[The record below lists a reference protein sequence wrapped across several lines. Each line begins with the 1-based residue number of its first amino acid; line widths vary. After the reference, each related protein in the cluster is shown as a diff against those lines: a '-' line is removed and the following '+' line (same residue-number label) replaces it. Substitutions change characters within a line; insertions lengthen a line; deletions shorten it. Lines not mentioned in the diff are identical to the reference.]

1 MISLP
6 PPEISDDD
14 DADSQWPICLFTDA
28 KSHNSIL
35 WRGEDRGK
43 EGGKEEE
50 EEEDVWIK
58 ALNRSAWN
66 NFAEPHARLRP
77 PHAAPSNS
85 LSAIQRCGSSNSAKL
100 EGQ

>member
-50 EEEDVWIK
+50 EEEEDVWIK

-66 NFAEPHARLRP
+66 NFAEP
-77 PHAAPSNS
+77 PSV
-85 LSAIQRCGSSNSAKL
+85 SAIQRCGSSNSAKL